1 MIAKEMISNL
11 VPPLKTSDT
20 GDKALV
26 WMHEF
31 GVNQLPIVNGE
42 EYLGLITEDDIM
54 DLSEPNEPIG
64 SYELSLQKAS
74 VTENAHLYE
83 VIKTLVE
90 NRLTLVPVV
99 GPENTYEGVV
109 TLENIMKHFAELSSV
124 NESGAVIVLN
134 LNKNEYSLSE
144 IARIVESNGAL
155 ILSSHV
161 FTNKEESQLEVVLK
175 LNVSDIRSIVAAFER
190 FEYTIGGFYQEDEY
204 RDQIQDRFDSL
215 MNYLNI

>member
-20 GDKALV
+20 GDKALI

-31 GVNQLPIVNGE
+31 GVNQLPIVNGK

-54 DLSEPNEPIG
+54 DLSEPMAPIG

-99 GPENTYEGVV
+99 GPENSYEGVV

-124 NESGAVIVLN
+124 NESGAVVVLH

-144 IARIVESNGAL
+144 IARIVESNGAI
-155 ILSSHV
+155 ILSSHL
-161 FTNKEESQLEVVLK
+161 FTNKETNQLEVVLK
-175 LNVSDIRSIVAAFER
+175 LNVSDIRSIVSTFER

-215 MNYLNI
+215 MNYLNV

>member
-11 VPPLKTSDT
+11 IPPLKTSDT
-20 GDKALV
+20 GDKALL

-31 GVNQLPIVNGE
+31 GVSQLPIVNGE
-42 EYLGLITEDDIM
+42 EYLGLISEDDVM
-54 DLSEPNEPIG
+54 DLSEPTAPIG
-64 SYELSLQKAS
+64 SYELSLQKAT
-74 VTENAHLYE
+74 VQEHTHLYE

-90 NRLTLVPVV
+90 NRLSLVPVV
-99 GPENTYEGVV
+99 GPGNSYEGVV
-109 TLENIMKHFAELSSV
+109 TLENIIKHFAELSSV
-124 NESGAVIVLN
+124 METGAVIVLH

-144 IARIVESNGAL
+144 IARIVESNSAV

-161 FTNKEESQLEVVLK
+161 FANKENNQLEVVLK
-175 LNVSDIRSIVAAFER
+175 LNVSDIRSIVSTFER

-204 RDQIQDRFDSL
+204 REEIQDRYDSL

>member
-74 VTENAHLYE
+74 VAENAHLYE

-99 GPENTYEGVV
+99 GADNAYEGVV

-161 FTNKEESQLEVVLK
+161 FNNKVEGQLEVVLK

>member
-1 MIAKEMISNL
+1 MIAKDMISNL

-20 GDKALV
+20 GDKALI

-31 GVNQLPIVNGE
+31 GVSHLPIVSGV

-54 DLSEPNEPIG
+54 DLSEPMAPIG
-64 SYELSLQKAS
+64 NYELSLQKAY
-74 VTENAHLYE
+74 VNEQTHLYE
-83 VIKTLVE
+83 VIKTIVE

-99 GPENTYEGVV
+99 GPDNVYEGVV
-109 TLENIMKHFAELSSV
+109 TLENIIKHFAELSSV
-124 NESGAVIVLN
+124 NEMGAVIVLN
-134 LNKNEYSLSE
+134 LNKNEYALSE
-144 IARIVESNGAL
+144 IARIVESNGAI

-161 FTNKEESQLEVVLK
+161 FASKEDNHLEVVLK
-175 LNVSDIRSIVAAFER
+175 LNVSDIRAIVSTFER
-190 FEYTIGGFYQEDEY
+190 FEYSIGGFFQEDEY

>member
-11 VPPLKTSDT
+11 IPPLKTSDT
-20 GDKALV
+20 GDKALL

-42 EYLGLITEDDIM
+42 EYLGLISEDDVM
-54 DLSEPNEPIG
+54 DLSEPNAPIG
-64 SYELSLQKAS
+64 SYELSLQKAT
-74 VTENAHLYE
+74 VQEHTHLYE

-90 NRLTLVPVV
+90 NRLSLVPVI
-99 GPENTYEGVV
+99 GPGNVYEGVV
-109 TLENIMKHFAELSSV
+109 TLENIVKHFAELSSV
-124 NESGAVIVLN
+124 METGAVIVLH

-144 IARIVESNGAL
+144 IARIVESNSAV

-161 FTNKEESQLEVVLK
+161 FANKSNNQLEVVLK
-175 LNVSDIRSIVAAFER
+175 LNVSDIRSIVSTFER

-204 RDQIQDRFDSL
+204 REEIQDRYDSL

>member
-1 MIAKEMISNL
+1 MTAKDMISNL

-20 GDKALV
+20 GDKALI

-31 GVNQLPIVNGE
+31 GVNHLPIVSGDQ
-42 EYLGLITEDDIM
+42 YLGLITEDDIM
-54 DLSEPNEPIG
+54 DLSEPMAAIG

-74 VTENAHLYE
+74 VVENAHLYE
-83 VIKTLVE
+83 VIKTIVE

-99 GPENTYEGVV
+99 GANNTYEGVV
-109 TLENIMKHFAELSSV
+109 TLENILKHFAELSSV
-124 NESGAVIVLN
+124 NETGAVIVLN

-144 IARIVESNGAL
+144 IARIVESNGAN

-161 FTNKEESQLEVVLK
+161 FESKENNHLEVVLK
-175 LNVSDIRSIVAAFER
+175 LNVSDIRTIVATFER

>member
-1 MIAKEMISNL
+1 MIAKDMISNL

-20 GDKALV
+20 GDKALI

-31 GVNQLPIVNGE
+31 GVSHLPIVSGV

-54 DLSEPNEPIG
+54 DLSEPMSPIG
-64 SYELSLQKAS
+64 SYELSLQKAY
-74 VTENAHLYE
+74 VNEQTHLYE
-83 VIKTLVE
+83 VIKTIVE

-99 GPENTYEGVV
+99 GPDNVYEGVV

-124 NESGAVIVLN
+124 NEMGAVIVLN

-144 IARIVESNGAL
+144 IARIVESNGAI

-161 FTNKEESQLEVVLK
+161 FANKENNQMEVVLK
-175 LNVSDIRSIVAAFER
+175 LNVSDIRAIVSTFER
-190 FEYTIGGFYQEDEY
+190 FEYSIGGFFQEDEY

>member
-1 MIAKEMISNL
+1 MIAKDMISNL

-99 GPENTYEGVV
+99 GPENSYEGVV